1 MSVRN
6 LDKLLKPRAVALI
19 GATPRPQLTRGPA
32 RPQPEAR
39 RLRGPLML
47 INPHQRS
54 IGGMP
59 VYSDIAS
66 YSGIAS
72 QREVPDLAV
81 IATQPETVPG
91 AIAGLGAQGTRA
103 PPQQAIGGW
112 EPIRRN

>member
-1 MSVRN
+1 
-6 LDKLLKPRAVALI
+6 
-19 GATPRPQLTRGPA
+19 
-32 RPQPEAR
+32 
-39 RLRGPLML
+39 
-47 INPHQRS
+47 
-54 IGGMP
+54 MP

-72 QREVPDLAV
+72 LPEVPDLAV

-103 PPQQAIGGW
+103 APQQAIGGW